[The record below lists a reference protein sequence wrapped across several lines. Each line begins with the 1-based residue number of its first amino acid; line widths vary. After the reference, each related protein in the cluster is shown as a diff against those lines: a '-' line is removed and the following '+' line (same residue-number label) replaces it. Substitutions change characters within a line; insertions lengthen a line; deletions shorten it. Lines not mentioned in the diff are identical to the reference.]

1 MPEIYRN
8 KKETISKYEGEP
20 LQKKYAKLAGK
31 ITDNVKNKLRGV
43 KSTDPEYWGL
53 REILTEDEVD
63 ILLTLKLRKWYT
75 PDQMY
80 EKNKK
85 QFTRE
90 RFDELL
96 DLMAVH
102 GILEYDYGDHY
113 DDNGPT
119 QEKDPSEIRY
129 RLSFFV
135 PGSAEL
141 FNSSQDRVDAN
152 PPVASFFERM
162 TFLPLED
169 ITPMVRPGGDGIGM
183 HVIPVEK
190 EVSMRSEA
198 LNIEK
203 ISYWLKKYE
212 GHISAGICSCR
223 YSRAKL
229 GEGCTDDEN
238 DWCVQVGDMADYTVE
253 TGRAHY
259 ITTEEA
265 LEIFRRAEENG
276 YVHQT
281 TNIDG
286 EDHIFDICNCNP
298 QICNALRTSQLY
310 NTRNLSKSAYTAEV
324 DKDKCVACNR
334 CVEVCPAGAIK
345 LGQKLCK
352 ADGSEVEYPK
362 QILPDKIRWG
372 KYAWDENYRD
382 NNRVNTHK
390 TGSSPCKAACPAHVP
405 VQGYLKMAKEGRYD
419 EALALIKRENPFP
432 AICGRVCNKLCE
444 DACTRG
450 KIDDPVSIDE
460 VKKFLAERDLHAETR
475 YVPKKIINNLT
486 GEWPQKIAI
495 IGAGPAG
502 LSCAYYLASRGYS
515 PTVFEKHEKPGGMMT
530 YGIPTFKLQKD
541 VIDAEIDVI
550 RALGVEIRCG
560 VEVGKDVT
568 IEQLKEEGY
577 QAFYI
582 AIGCQGGRLPGVPN
596 ETAEGTDFAVHFLK
610 EALSDPDQKYDGNV
624 VVVGGGNVAID
635 CARTAHRFRP
645 DSVSMYCLESRETM
659 PASKQ
664 EIAEAEEEDIRIEP
678 GWGPKEVLVDE
689 SGHVNG
695 IVFKRCLSTIDPV
708 TGAFSPKYD
717 EEDTMTVPAD
727 RIIFAI
733 GQAVEWGGLLE
744 GTDVT
749 FSRGTWPA
757 ADKFTYQTE
766 DPAVFVGGDVFT
778 GPKFVI
784 DAIGQGHEA
793 AESLARFVSENNVP
807 QTIGRD
813 RRFFKPLDTD
823 DITVPS
829 YDHAGRQEP
838 EIEQIED
845 PGHSFYDPRRILTE
859 EQVKC
864 EASRCLSCGMTIVD
878 ENRCIGCGLCTT
890 RCEFDAI
897 HLKRDHPEMTD
908 YRAAE
913 KKVTGLL
920 SYAVPRAVKIVLNSG
935 SKDAKEMR
943 AKRKEFKKDPNKP
956 HTGNAIDTE
965 DLMK

>member
-63 ILLTLKLRKWYT
+63 VLLTLKLRKWYT
-75 PDQMY
+75 ADQIF

-85 QFTRE
+85 QFSRE
-90 RFDELL
+90 RIDELL
-96 DLMAVH
+96 WQMSVH

-119 QEKDPSEIRY
+119 QEKNPDEIRY

-190 EVSMRSEA
+190 EVSMHSEA

-324 DKDKCVACNR
+324 DKEKCVACNR

-362 QILPDKIRWG
+362 QILPDKIRW
-372 KYAWDENYRD
+372 RQQ
-382 NNRVNTHK
+382 
-390 TGSSPCKAACPAHVP
+390 
-405 VQGYLKMAKEGRYD
+405 QG
-419 EALALIKRENPFP
+419 
-432 AICGRVCNKLCE
+432 
-444 DACTRG
+444 
-450 KIDDPVSIDE
+450 
-460 VKKFLAERDLHAETR
+460 
-475 YVPKKIINNLT
+475 
-486 GEWPQKIAI
+486 Q
-495 IGAGPAG
+495 
-502 LSCAYYLASRGYS
+502 
-515 PTVFEKHEKPGGMMT
+515 
-530 YGIPTFKLQKD
+530 
-541 VIDAEIDVI
+541 
-550 RALGVEIRCG
+550 
-560 VEVGKDVT
+560 
-568 IEQLKEEGY
+568 
-577 QAFYI
+577 
-582 AIGCQGGRLPGVPN
+582 
-596 ETAEGTDFAVHFLK
+596 
-610 EALSDPDQKYDGNV
+610 
-624 VVVGGGNVAID
+624 
-635 CARTAHRFRP
+635 
-645 DSVSMYCLESRETM
+645 
-659 PASKQ
+659 
-664 EIAEAEEEDIRIEP
+664 
-678 GWGPKEVLVDE
+678 
-689 SGHVNG
+689 
-695 IVFKRCLSTIDPV
+695 
-708 TGAFSPKYD
+708 
-717 EEDTMTVPAD
+717 
-727 RIIFAI
+727 
-733 GQAVEWGGLLE
+733 
-744 GTDVT
+744 
-749 FSRGTWPA
+749 
-757 ADKFTYQTE
+757 
-766 DPAVFVGGDVFT
+766 
-778 GPKFVI
+778 
-784 DAIGQGHEA
+784 
-793 AESLARFVSENNVP
+793 
-807 QTIGRD
+807 
-813 RRFFKPLDTD
+813 
-823 DITVPS
+823 
-829 YDHAGRQEP
+829 
-838 EIEQIED
+838 
-845 PGHSFYDPRRILTE
+845 
-859 EQVKC
+859 
-864 EASRCLSCGMTIVD
+864 
-878 ENRCIGCGLCTT
+878 
-890 RCEFDAI
+890 
-897 HLKRDHPEMTD
+897 HP
-908 YRAAE
+908 
-913 KKVTGLL
+913 
-920 SYAVPRAVKIVLNSG
+920 
-935 SKDAKEMR
+935 
-943 AKRKEFKKDPNKP
+943 
-956 HTGNAIDTE
+956 
-965 DLMK
+965 

>member
-1 MPEIYRN
+1 MPEIYRK

-63 ILLTLKLRKWYT
+63 VLLTLKLRKWYT
-75 PDQMY
+75 ADQIY

-85 QFTRE
+85 QFSRE
-90 RFDELL
+90 KIDELL
-96 DLMAVH
+96 WQMSVH

-190 EVSMRSEA
+190 EVSMHSEA

-324 DKDKCVACNR
+324 DKEKCVACNR

-432 AICGRVCNKLCE
+432 AICGRVCNKKCE

-450 KIDDPVSIDE
+450 KIDAPVSIDE

-530 YGIPTFKLQKD
+530 YGIPTFKLAKD

-550 RALGVEIRCG
+550 RQLGVEIRCG

-624 VVVGGGNVAID
+624 VIVGGGNVAID

-689 SGHVNG
+689 KGHVNG

-717 EEDTMTVPAD
+717 EEETITVPAD
-727 RIIFAI
+727 RIVFAI

-744 GTDVT
+744 GTGVT

-845 PGHSFYDPRRILTE
+845 PSHSFYDPRRILTE

-956 HTGNAIDTE
+956 HTGNAINTE